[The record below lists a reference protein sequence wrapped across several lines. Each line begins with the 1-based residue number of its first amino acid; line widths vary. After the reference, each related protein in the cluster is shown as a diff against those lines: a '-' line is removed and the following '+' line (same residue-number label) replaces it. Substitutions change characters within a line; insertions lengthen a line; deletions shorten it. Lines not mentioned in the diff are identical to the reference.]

1 MPVDRMRMRPWLEEQ
16 INSGSVKGLVWINK
30 QKKIFQIPW
39 MHAARHGW
47 DLDKDAPLFMNW
59 AIHTGKYH
67 PGDDQPDPKTWKANF
82 RCAMNSLPD
91 IEEVKDKSIKKGNN
105 AFKVYRMLSA
115 AERAE
120 KKEKKKLEKRQNK
133 AKKQNS
139 GDDGSCKD
147 EPAAEEEDQVE
158 HEADSTVTIANMD
171 SPDDQLVINE
181 MPDVC
186 AVVEVTTE
194 HEGVLDSQLSTESE
208 VPPVTSSSVYPR
220 LQVSPISSCGESDAE
235 SEYSDEDSKEEW
247 DMRCLSEP
255 QMTCSVLRFPS
266 CKPPSKSTF
275 FSSEKTNF
283 KVTSC
288 QEESPMI
295 AYNVRP
301 WWRPHLTARPMP
313 TRVYPGPR
321 ANPRYSSHV
330 RLQTSPFQRPENTP
344 NVTSD
349 IDLPLR
355 SHRSTLLPTQTST
368 NICSQNI
375 SHVFQQRS
383 PPVPL
388 QTSPRLRPQTSSPVP
403 PQTSSPAHPSVANQ
417 TSSPVCPQTSSPA
430 HPSVANQT
438 SPHMPSPVAP
448 QAGLLY
454 PSGPHI
460 LLQSGSH
467 LLPQTSHQGLFH
479 SSLLVSPDVRP
490 NVHPQTKSQIYF
502 HSSPPPRLILQKS
515 SKRPLKIRPDVST
528 HTSPAVMPHSSTH
541 TGVQVPITKKSH
553 TFPFTPAPT
562 RQSSPPERTCS
573 TDGRTSVIVNAV
585 VKSQL

>member
-16 INSGSVKGLVWINK
+16 INSGSVKGLMWINK

-67 PGDDQPDPKTWKANF
+67 PGVDQPDPKTWKANF

-115 AERAE
+115 AERAVI
-120 KKEKKKLEKRQNK
+120 KEKKKLEKRQNK
-133 AKKQNS
+133 AKKHNS
-139 GDDGSCKD
+139 GDDGSSKGSD
-147 EPAAEEEDQVE
+147 EPVAEEEDQVE
-158 HEADSTVTIANMD
+158 HEADSTVTIDNVD
-171 SPDDQLVINE
+171 SAEDQLVISE
-181 MPDVC
+181 MSDVC

-194 HEGVLDSQLSTESE
+194 HEGVLDSQVSTERE

-247 DMRCLSEP
+247 DMRCLSEA
-255 QMTCSVLRFPS
+255 QMTCSVLKFPS

-275 FSSEKTNF
+275 FNSEKINF

-301 WWRPHLTARPMP
+301 WWKPHLTTRPMP

-321 ANPRYSSHV
+321 ANPRYSSHM
-330 RLQTSPFQRPENTP
+330 RPQTSPFQRPENIP
-344 NVTSD
+344 NATSE

-355 SHRSTLLPTQTST
+355 SHRSTLLPTQTSI
-368 NICSQNI
+368 NICAQTI
-375 SHVFQQRS
+375 SHMFSQRS
-383 PPVPL
+383 PHVPV
-388 QTSPRLRPQTSSPVP
+388 QTSPRLRPQTSSPVC
-403 PQTSSPAHPSVANQ
+403 PQTHPSVAI
-417 TSSPVCPQTSSPA
+417 
-430 HPSVANQT
+430 QT
-438 SPHMPSPVAP
+438 SPQIPSPVVP
-448 QAGLLY
+448 QAGLHMLY
-454 PSGPHI
+454 PSSPHI
-460 LLQSGSH
+460 VLQSGSH
-467 LLPQTSHQGLFH
+467 LLPETSRQRPFH

-490 NVHPQTKSQIYF
+490 SVHPQTSSQIYP
-502 HSSPPPRLILQKS
+502 HSSPPRLDLQKS
-515 SKRPLKIRPDVST
+515 SYRRLQIRPDVSP
-528 HTSPAVMPHSSTH
+528 HTSPDVMPHSSTH
-541 TGVQVPITKKSH
+541 TGVQIPIIKKSQ
-553 TFPFTPAPT
+553 TFPFTPAST
-562 RQSSPPERTCS
+562 RQSSLPERTCS
-573 TDGRTSVIVNAV
+573 TDGRASVIVNTV
-585 VKSQL
+585 VQSQL